1 MSSYS
6 SPLSEHPFRI
16 RSEETIHL
24 ESRPTRTN
32 DLFPESKEE
41 GNALFQNLEKRIDEL
56 QEQLYAEGKHRLLV
70 IFQAMDTGG
79 KDGAIRS
86 VFDKMDPQGLRV
98 ASFTRPSAAE
108 LAHDYLW
115 RVHRHVPGNG
125 QTVIF
130 NRSHYEDIIAV
141 GVRNIFSKEVW
152 QRRYR
157 HIVEFGQMLVDEGT
171 TIVKFFLHISRAG
184 QKKRLQA
191 RLDDPA
197 KHWKFNPGDLDD
209 RALWPKFMAAYDELL
224 PRTSA
229 DAAPWYVIPSD
240 SKSRRDLAVAQILVA
255 TLEALGMQYPPV
267 DFDPAALVIP
277 D

>member
-1 MSSYS
+1 MPSVS
-6 SPLSEHPFRI
+6 LSEHPFRI
-16 RSEETIHL
+16 RPNETVDL
-24 ESRPTRTN
+24 AARSTRA
-32 DLFPESKEE
+32 DHFFPESKEE
-41 GNALFQNLEKRIDEL
+41 GEVLFKTLEKRIDEL

-79 KDGAIRS
+79 KDGVIRG

-98 ASFTRPSAAE
+98 AAFKRPSPEE

-115 RVHRHVPGNG
+115 RVHRQVPGNG
-125 QTVIF
+125 ETVIF

-141 GVRNIFSKEVW
+141 GVRNIFPKEIW

-157 HIVEFGQMLVDEGT
+157 HIVEFEQMLADEGT
-171 TIVKFFLHISRAG
+171 TIVKFFLHISREE

-209 RALWPKFMAAYDELL
+209 RALWSKFMAAYDELL
-224 PRTSA
+224 PLTSTA
-229 DAAPWYVIPSD
+229 AAPWYVIPAD
-240 SKSRRDLAVAQILVA
+240 SKRRRDLAVAQIMVA
-255 TLEALGMQYPPV
+255 TLEGLGMKYPPV
-267 DFDPAALVIP
+267 DFDPAAMVIP

>member
-1 MSSYS
+1 MASVS
-6 SPLSEHPFRI
+6 LSEHPFRI
-16 RSEETIHL
+16 QPAEIVDL
-24 ESRPTRTN
+24 ESRPTEA
-32 DLFPESKEE
+32 DHLFPESKEE
-41 GNALFQNLEKRIDEL
+41 GEALFKTLEKRIDEL
-56 QEQLYAEGKHRLLV
+56 QGQLYAEGKHRLLV

-79 KDGAIRS
+79 KDGAIRA

-98 ASFTRPSAAE
+98 ASFKRPSAEE

-125 QTVIF
+125 ETVIF

-141 GVRNIFSKEVW
+141 GVRNIFPNEIW

-157 HIVEFGQMLVDEGT
+157 HIVEFEQMLADEGT
-171 TIVKFFLHISRAG
+171 TIVKFFLHISRAE

-209 RALWPKFMAAYDELL
+209 RALWSKFMAAYDELL
-224 PRTSA
+224 PRTST
-229 DAAPWYVIPSD
+229 DAAPWYVIPAD
-240 SKSRRDLAVAQILVA
+240 SKRRRDLAVAQIMVS
-255 TLEALGMQYPPV
+255 TLESLGMQYPPV
-267 DFDPAALVIP
+267 EFDPAAMVIP